1 MKKHQIILNITLV
14 IILVLI
20 VVFLFDIFWLKTAHP
35 YVSGYVCNFITE
47 CIGIVITVYFIQSIF
62 DKYSEEEKMID
73 ERNKI
78 IRQNKFITEIIKQ
91 YILFFN
97 CVVQPIETRKAEYTF
112 QEQFELKDLC
122 DLHKIT
128 LLIVAPCMQSSIEV
142 FYRYEKQLRQLFI
155 KMLETIDFNFYP
167 ELEKIIMKFITESTK
182 SDVSDTIIN
191 NQKLT
196 LSDGKKY
203 TDMIH
208 DMLCGDDI
216 EHMYSDYKQDKLNA
230 NGIMPYFMLY
240 DLLKEERSLIM
251 QYQKE
256 ISKISE

>member
-216 EHMYSDYKQDKLNA
+216 EHMYSDYKQDKLNV